1 MKGRGNEETNTGNRR
16 AVPGRVC
23 ARLSHAVVADDAQ
36 VTWINAAWAVN
47 CAARAHTV
55 ILCRPYG
62 HGSFCREFEAGNPRI
77 ILKKQ
82 VRCRFKVDCY
92 SGVVWDTLFLH
103 AKRPVLEF
111 CGACDMG

>member
-47 CAARAHTV
+47 CAARSHPV
-55 ILCRPYG
+55 VFYRPYS
-62 HGSFCREFEAGNPRI
+62 HGSLGRKCETGNPRI
-77 ILKKQ
+77 FLQKQ
-82 VRCRFKVDCY
+82 VRRRFKMDCH
-92 SGVVWDTLFLH
+92 SNAVGHILFMH
-103 AKRPVLEF
+103 TSRSVLEF
-111 CGACDMG
+111 CVPCDMG